1 MKKLYFFLFSLL
13 ISGMSFGQTTDLLI
27 SKYAEGSS
35 NNKFLEIYNGTG
47 SDVDLSLYSLSSC
60 SNGCDTFGEFDFP
73 DNVTFAPGTILANG
87 DVYVIAHPSADPI
100 ILAEADTTFTF
111 LSNGD
116 DAFALTLAGA
126 TASTYTIIDIL
137 GDLQGDPGTGWAV
150 GDDPNGTQDQTLI
163 RKSSVCSPNPTPLAS
178 FGVDA
183 ASSEWI
189 VGPQNSGWDV
199 LGSYTGC
206 LTSPVVTISSPTEG
220 ESLTAGTTVVD
231 IVFSGENIPGGSTFD
246 ITVVTNGG
254 APVTNNGVSS
264 PFQLPPASDGDT
276 YTVTVELING
286 GVLASDTVNFSIAF
300 PCDLQVGTITE
311 TCDAINPG
319 PGDTYNVTIAYTGG
333 GTTTYTIDTQ
343 GIGTVGGDDP
353 TSVAAGTITI
363 TNIPE
368 NTDFVVTFTG
378 DPMNSGCDFTRNIN
392 SPDCDP
398 ALTLPLYEPFDYG
411 VGTQLVDANDWGNI
425 SASSDEILIG
435 GPGGLTYPNLADGT
449 QVGNHA
455 TFDGAGSDSA
465 IQFEAITSG
474 TVYASF
480 LVNITDVTAFNTPG
494 YFALL
499 GGFDARLWAVPG
511 VNPGEFQ
518 IGISNVNTAPTG
530 PELDPTVL
538 TTGST
543 FLVIMSYSLDDGTI
557 NAWVNPSDTTFGGTA
572 PAATATS
579 SEAGTI
585 VTEIIQ
591 FGIRQD
597 STGETPFILFDELRI
612 GTSWADVTPP
622 TTLST
627 EEFTD
632 NSFKVYPN
640 PTIDGFVNIV
650 STNNEDINVTVYD
663 ILGKE
668 VLSSAL
674 TNNRLNVSS
683 LNTGIYMLRITQ
695 NNTSTT
701 KKLVIR

>member
-13 ISGMSFGQTTDLLI
+13 ISGASFGQTTDLLI

-73 DNVTFAPGTILANG
+73 DNVTFAPGTILADG
-87 DVYVIAHPSADPI
+87 DVYVIAHPSADAD

-137 GDLQGDPGTGWAV
+137 GDLQGDPGSGWAV
-150 GDDPNGTQDQTLI
+150 GDDPNGTQDQTLT
-163 RKSSVCSPNPTPLAS
+163 RKTSICSPNPTPLAS

-189 VGPQNSGWDV
+189 VGPQNSGWNE

-220 ESLTAGTTVVD
+220 ESLAAGTTVIDV
-231 IVFSGENIPGGSTFD
+231 VFSGENVPGGSTFD
-246 ITVVTNGG
+246 ITVITNGG
-254 APVTNNGVSS
+254 APVVDTGVTS

-286 GVLASDTVNFSIAF
+286 GVLASDTVNFSVAF

-311 TCDAINPG
+311 TCDAVNPG
-319 PGDTYNVTIAYTGG
+319 PGDTYNVTIDYTGG

-368 NTDFVVTFTG
+368 DTDFVVTFTG

-398 ALTLPLYEPFDYG
+398 QLTLPINETFTYADGSLVGNSQWETTSGNAGDFLVASGQAICEHGTPSEDVALPFAAVTGDVYYAFDMSVADLG
-411 VGTQLVDANDWGNI
+411 APYVGTDNEYFAHFRSSGGFVAQLDIVEPTVGGDYTLGIAT
-425 SASSDEILIG
+425 ASSTAQAIWASDLSYDTVYRVVVRYDQDLSIAELWVDPTSESDTSILGNDETD
-435 GPGGLTYPNLADGT
+435 PGETLLSFAMR
-449 QVGNHA
+449 Q
-455 TFDGAGSDSA
+455 SDSS
-465 IQFEAITSG
+465 ENETITID
-474 TVYASF
+474 
-480 LVNITDVTAFNTPG
+480 N
-494 YFALL
+494 
-499 GGFDARLWAVPG
+499 
-511 VNPGEFQ
+511 
-518 IGISNVNTAPTG
+518 
-530 PELDPTVL
+530 
-538 TTGST
+538 
-543 FLVIMSYSLDDGTI
+543 LVIAEDF
-557 NAWVNPSDTTFGGTA
+557 N
-572 PAATATS
+572 
-579 SEAGTI
+579 
-585 VTEIIQ
+585 Q
-591 FGIRQD
+591 
-597 STGETPFILFDELRI
+597 
-612 GTSWADVTPP
+612 

-627 EEFTD
+627 PSLNANEF
-632 NSFKVYPN
+632 SVYPN
-640 PTIDGFVNIV
+640 PTVDGFVNIV
-650 STNNEDINVTVYD
+650 SANNEDINVTVYD

-695 NNTSTT
+695 NNASIT
-701 KKLVIR
+701 KKLVIK